1 MSLMWF
7 LKQLA
12 GPKSSGFFAY
22 LISRN
27 QNKSRIE
34 LEKAR
39 QEAAADL
46 IDHLPGGAVYRESTA
61 DGSREIWMPPLHA
74 LRLSVIPADS
84 QSVHDI
90 GILNKP
96 SGADPESAQS

>member
-12 GPKSSGFFAY
+12 GPKSSGFYAY

-46 IDHLPGGAVYRESTA
+46 IDQKSGCRRSTLFGYPSSLPTAASPSTT
-61 DGSREIWMPPLHA
+61 
-74 LRLSVIPADS
+74 SVT
-84 QSVHDI
+84 
-90 GILNKP
+90 
-96 SGADPESAQS
+96 

>member
-1 MSLMWF
+1 VDGMSLMWF

-39 QEAAADL
+39 QETATDL
-46 IDHLPGGAVYRESTA
+46 IDRLPDGAVYREAQQMDRERSGCRRSTLF
-61 DGSREIWMPPLHA
+61 DY
-74 LRLSVIPADS
+74 
-84 QSVHDI
+84 
-90 GILNKP
+90 P
-96 SGADPESAQS
+96 SSLPTAASPSTTLVS

>member
-12 GPKSSGFFAY
+12 GPKSSGFLAY

-39 QEAAADL
+39 QETATDL
-46 IDHLPGGAVYRESTA
+46 IDRLPDGAVYREA
-61 DGSREIWMPPLHA
+61 QQMDREVSIQVSLA
-74 LRLSVIPADS
+74 SIIQGL
-84 QSVHDI
+84 
-90 GILNKP
+90 GE
-96 SGADPESAQS
+96 SGY